1 MPISALRICLVII
14 FSLLG
19 LIDGGTCSFPNV
31 EDTLEHACDDF
42 QSLRVARYTGTETL
56 AGDEDE
62 LPVSEIDGVIS
73 KETIKEGAGQ
83 SDLIKQRGEKAFPK
97 ISSDWIKEASQKRI
111 WRKTNKIYTDFNLG
125 LKKDSHKKFQSSLQ
139 IIWHI
144 LAKFSLDPNAQNK
157 IYSTEEET
165 QRLTS
170 IMNQVKEISIL
181 LLDRENIPESYH
193 SNAYAGI
200 LNLSDMLGQHL
211 AFSIRYKLMQDD
223 TLEQFLNHKD
233 HWMITYNYFWGNF
246 LQNTDLTS
254 QCLNQGLEHDLQ
266 EVPFTNHMQD
276 YFRFLNKNTLFH
288 LSRINIAMRMLHV
301 AASDDYI
308 SCDFFSLAREFILVT
323 SIKSQ
328 ELPSGIET
336 NFNALASKIFNELLK
351 FQEDKI
357 TIRLGKTMRYSK
369 ILLDT
374 LEFLKKNMPIESIW
388 ELDQLPFDT
397 QVRFGAIEE
406 AFGYFSTGLKLV
418 YSKYVRTIQLEA
430 LGSFKQKYKPSILYL
445 TQIYTK
451 DEVSNYTPKMYE
463 RHNKNTSLIIAQTNL
478 ILKKLKNIEDSDR
491 RSIKQLHEDKENLEE
506 ILNEPI
512 DDYITREYMK

>member
-1 MPISALRICLVII
+1 MA
-14 FSLLG
+14 
-19 LIDGGTCSFPNV
+19 
-31 EDTLEHACDDF
+31 
-42 QSLRVARYTGTETL
+42 
-56 AGDEDE
+56 
-62 LPVSEIDGVIS
+62 
-73 KETIKEGAGQ
+73 
-83 SDLIKQRGEKAFPK
+83 
-97 ISSDWIKEASQKRI
+97 
-111 WRKTNKIYTDFNLG
+111 
-125 LKKDSHKKFQSSLQ
+125 
-139 IIWHI
+139 
-144 LAKFSLDPNAQNK
+144 
-157 IYSTEEET
+157 
-165 QRLTS
+165 
-170 IMNQVKEISIL
+170 VKEISIL

-254 QCLNQGLEHDLQ
+254 LCLNQGLEHDLQ
-266 EVPFTNHMQD
+266 EVPFTKHMQD
-276 YFRFLNKNTLFH
+276 YFRCQSTLLQILNKNTLFH
-288 LSRINIAMRMLHV
+288 LSRINIAMQMLHV
-301 AASDDYI
+301 AARDDYT

-351 FQEDKI
+351 FQEAKV
-357 TIRLGKTMRYSK
+357 TIWFGKTMRK
-369 ILLDT
+369 ICPLIL
-374 LEFLKKNMPIESIW
+374 
-388 ELDQLPFDT
+388 
-397 QVRFGAIEE
+397 FGNEINYPLILNAIEE

-430 LGSFKQKYKPSILYL
+430 LALYFIFDSNL
-445 TQIYTK
+445 HK

-512 DDYITREYMK
+512 DDYITRDI

>member
-1 MPISALRICLVII
+1 MA
-14 FSLLG
+14 
-19 LIDGGTCSFPNV
+19 
-31 EDTLEHACDDF
+31 
-42 QSLRVARYTGTETL
+42 
-56 AGDEDE
+56 
-62 LPVSEIDGVIS
+62 
-73 KETIKEGAGQ
+73 ETIKEGAGQ
-83 SDLIKQRGEKAFPK
+83 SDLIKQRGEKAFPRIPADIMSYVETMQE
-97 ISSDWIKEASQKRI
+97 ISSDFLECFGLLFPGIKEASQKRI
-111 WRKTNKIYTDFNLG
+111 WRKQTRYIQISIWTKEGY
-125 LKKDSHKKFQSSLQ
+125 HKKFQSHCKSFGTSWQ
-139 IIWHI
+139 
-144 LAKFSLDPNAQNK
+144 
-157 IYSTEEET
+157 IYSIEEET

-170 IMNQVKEISIL
+170 IMNQVKDIYFGCWIV
-181 LLDRENIPESYH
+181 RIFQNHITP
-193 SNAYAGI
+193 
-200 LNLSDMLGQHL
+200 MP
-211 AFSIRYKLMQDD
+211 MQDLK
-223 TLEQFLNHKD
+223 LEIYIGTISEHRPLDDYLQLFL
-233 HWMITYNYFWGNF
+233 GNF
-246 LQNTDLTS
+246 LQTLISLHCVSIKDLSMISKKYLSPTICKITS
-254 QCLNQGLEHDLQ
+254 D
-266 EVPFTNHMQD
+266 VI
-276 YFRFLNKNTLFH
+276 LNKNTLFH

-357 TIRLGKTMRYSK
+357 TIRLGKTMS
-369 ILLDT
+369 
-374 LEFLKKNMPIESIW
+374 
-388 ELDQLPFDT
+388 
-397 QVRFGAIEE
+397 AIEE

>member
-1 MPISALRICLVII
+1 
-14 FSLLG
+14 
-19 LIDGGTCSFPNV
+19 
-31 EDTLEHACDDF
+31 
-42 QSLRVARYTGTETL
+42 
-56 AGDEDE
+56 
-62 LPVSEIDGVIS
+62 
-73 KETIKEGAGQ
+73 
-83 SDLIKQRGEKAFPK
+83 
-97 ISSDWIKEASQKRI
+97 
-111 WRKTNKIYTDFNLG
+111 
-125 LKKDSHKKFQSSLQ
+125 
-139 IIWHI
+139 
-144 LAKFSLDPNAQNK
+144 
-157 IYSTEEET
+157 
-165 QRLTS
+165 
-170 IMNQVKEISIL
+170 
-181 LLDRENIPESYH
+181 
-193 SNAYAGI
+193 
-200 LNLSDMLGQHL
+200 ML
-211 AFSIRYKLMQDD
+211 
-223 TLEQFLNHKD
+223 
-233 HWMITYNYFWGNF
+233 
-246 LQNTDLTS
+246 
-254 QCLNQGLEHDLQ
+254 
-266 EVPFTNHMQD
+266 
-276 YFRFLNKNTLFH
+276 FR
-288 LSRINIAMRMLHV
+288 
-301 AASDDYI
+301 
-308 SCDFFSLAREFILVT
+308 
-323 SIKSQ
+323 
-328 ELPSGIET
+328 
-336 NFNALASKIFNELLK
+336 SKIFNELLK